1 MTRLID
7 TLDLPLLRM
16 VDGPADLKQLT
27 RAQLP
32 KLAAEMREYLLAT
45 LDETGGH
52 FGANLGVVELTIA
65 LHYVFNS
72 PDDAIVWDTG
82 HQAYPHKILTGRRD
96 EFATLRM
103 LDGLSGFLRRDESP
117 HDILGAGHASTAL
130 PAALGIAAA
139 RDATDPR
146 WSIAVVG
153 DGAMTGGLSLAGL
166 NNASLATGK
175 LLVILND
182 NGMSIA
188 PNVGTISRY
197 LSTIKT
203 RPRAQQLNKLA
214 RRIASSF
221 PLLRGHGRNFYDRAK
236 NAFQY
241 MWMPGSHGA
250 VFDLLGFHYYGP
262 FDGHNLGRLV
272 SVLSSIKDW
281 PADVMHGPILLHVI
295 TEKGHGFAPAEAD
308 PYKWHAAK
316 PKSITD
322 EKQLM
327 ACTPVP
333 SRDERPVPPKIEG
346 KSARPA
352 STKTYTQIFAEALI
366 EQMRVHPE
374 AVAITAAMPDGTGL
388 DLVAKA
394 FPERVIDVGITE
406 EFAVTFASGLAVAGK
421 RPVCAIYSTFLQR
434 AIDQLVHDV
443 GIQQLPVIFALDR
456 GGVVGADGETHQ
468 GLFDLTYLRMIPG
481 FVVMAPRNENEL
493 RHMVATAFSYKDGPI
508 AFRFPRGNATGVK
521 LDERMTPL
529 PIGSWEV
536 VREGKDVLVLAVGH
550 QVAEAM
556 QAAEDL
562 AQCGVECTV
571 VNCRFVK
578 PMDEQLLMKLCSGA
592 GLQTSQGRPEG
603 LPHLRIV
610 TAEENVLSG
619 GFGEGIISW
628 LAQHDVAARVECVAV
643 ADEFVK
649 HGSQEQQRTRYGL
662 DAQAIIAAVD
672 RTALPA
678 EEKPKLTLAV

>member
-1 MTRLID
+1 
-7 TLDLPLLRM
+7 
-16 VDGPADLKQLT
+16 
-27 RAQLP
+27 
-32 KLAAEMREYLLAT
+32 
-45 LDETGGH
+45 
-52 FGANLGVVELTIA
+52 
-65 LHYVFNS
+65 
-72 PDDAIVWDTG
+72 
-82 HQAYPHKILTGRRD
+82 
-96 EFATLRM
+96 
-103 LDGLSGFLRRDESP
+103 
-117 HDILGAGHASTAL
+117 
-130 PAALGIAAA
+130 
-139 RDATDPR
+139 
-146 WSIAVVG
+146 
-153 DGAMTGGLSLAGL
+153 
-166 NNASLATGK
+166 
-175 LLVILND
+175 
-182 NGMSIA
+182 
-188 PNVGTISRY
+188 
-197 LSTIKT
+197 
-203 RPRAQQLNKLA
+203 
-214 RRIASSF
+214 
-221 PLLRGHGRNFYDRAK
+221 
-236 NAFQY
+236 
-241 MWMPGSHGA
+241 
-250 VFDLLGFHYYGP
+250 
-262 FDGHNLGRLV
+262 
-272 SVLSSIKDW
+272 
-281 PADVMHGPILLHVI
+281 
-295 TEKGHGFAPAEAD
+295 
-308 PYKWHAAK
+308 
-316 PKSITD
+316 
-322 EKQLM
+322 
-327 ACTPVP
+327 
-333 SRDERPVPPKIEG
+333 
-346 KSARPA
+346 
-352 STKTYTQIFAEALI
+352 
-366 EQMRVHPE
+366 
-374 AVAITAAMPDGTGL
+374 
-388 DLVAKA
+388 
-394 FPERVIDVGITE
+394 
-406 EFAVTFASGLAVAGK
+406 
-421 RPVCAIYSTFLQR
+421 
-434 AIDQLVHDV
+434 
-443 GIQQLPVIFALDR
+443 VIFALDR